1 MEVVGAP
8 IDGSKYMVRREQELA
23 RDVSA
28 FLAVILKLLSVVA
41 AGITVYAVYES
52 RTGSV
57 SPLAF
62 SFNNFFTC
70 IYLIGGLLFA
80 LALFALGHLFTMLI
94 SVFDRQELAALG
106 ILADVVSAQSVDS
119 RESLERPGWQRSQW
133 SSDMPTA
140 GGSSAEHSQKNVSQD
155 LETGDPQVPIAEAAD
170 DSSEGATQGTRK
182 SSTESKGSFWGAM
195 TKERHLFA
203 RDEE

>member
-1 MEVVGAP
+1 VEFVGAP

-41 AGITVYAVYES
+41 AGITFYAVYRS
-52 RTGSV
+52 RTGTV
-57 SPLAF
+57 SPLAS
-62 SFNNFFTC
+62 SFNNFFTW
-70 IYLIGGLLFA
+70 IFLIGGLLFA

-94 SVFDRQELAALG
+94 SMFDRQELAALG
-106 ILADVVSAQSVDS
+106 ILADVVSAQSADS
-119 RESLERPGWQRSQW
+119 GESLERPGWQRSQW
-133 SSDMPTA
+133 SSDMPTV
-140 GGSSAEHSQKNVSQD
+140 GSSGGASSQQHVAQD
-155 LETGDPQVPIAEAAD
+155 SEAGIPQVPITDAAD
-170 DSSEGATQGTRK
+170 PSSESAPPRTGR
-182 SSTESKGSFWGAM
+182 SSTESKRGFWEAM